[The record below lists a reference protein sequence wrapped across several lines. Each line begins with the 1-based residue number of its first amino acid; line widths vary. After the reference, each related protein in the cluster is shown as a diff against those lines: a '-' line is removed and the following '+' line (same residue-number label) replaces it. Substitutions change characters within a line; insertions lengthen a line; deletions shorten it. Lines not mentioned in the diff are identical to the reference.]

1 MEYPSQLLVNSD
13 AVTRA
18 GNLSLHHSKSWNND
32 RNNYNKKITT
42 CPRETRGERERE
54 LLHIRFKRSLRVFLP
69 LQPWSPKP
77 SNKICIT
84 FRYPGRLGITHLHST
99 GIRAS

>member
-32 RNNYNKKITT
+32 KNNYNKKITT
-42 CPRETRGERERE
+42 CPRETRGKRERVVTYQIQE
-54 LLHIRFKRSLRVFLP
+54 VVTGF
-69 LQPWSPKP
+69 SPATALVTK
-77 SNKICIT
+77 
-84 FRYPGRLGITHLHST
+84 
-99 GIRAS
+99 A